1 MRSISAFLLWET
13 VLNDMFE
20 LLNFEKYNINN
31 IDNAVFKN
39 KMAVIYAI
47 SLFLL
52 ISMVT
57 NGVEVTFTLLFT
69 IKRETDSV
77 AASLLKGTLNLST
90 LKFLS
95 FSEKLNLKFP

>member
-13 VLNDMFE
+13 VLNGRFDP
-20 LLNFEKYNINN
+20 LDYEKYNINN

-57 NGVEVTFTLLFT
+57 IGVEITFTLIFT
-69 IKRETDSV
+69 IKRKTDAV
-77 AASLLKGTLNLST
+77 VASLLKGTLNLST
-90 LKFLS
+90 LKFLN
-95 FSEKLNLKFP
+95 FSETFNLKVS